1 MRAKIKKT
9 RSAELGKDVNYSF
22 KLLKGDLFGGVT
34 TAVIALPVAIAFGV
48 ASGVGA
54 VAGLY
59 AAIAIALFAA
69 VFGGTPAMVSG
80 PTAPM
85 VVAMAVIVTHSAD
98 SLAEAFTIVM
108 LTGVIQIC
116 FGLFRLGRFIAYTP
130 YSVISG
136 FMTGIG
142 IIIISIQFSP
152 VLGLPS
158 PGGGAVGSILNLP
171 SALPNANIQAVL
183 LAACTLVLMIFWP
196 LKLHRII
203 PDTLGALALGTLL
216 GVFLF
221 TDAPVVGTIPS
232 GIPSIQLPVLNFEF
246 LIHVLEPALVLAI
259 IGSINSLLVSL
270 IADAMTRSRHNPNRE
285 IIGQGLANLLSGLFG
300 GLPGSGSTV
309 PTVVNIRA
317 GGRTR
322 VASILVAVILG
333 TFLFDLGRLVE
344 QIPLPVLAALLL
356 KIGYHIIDWRFIAR
370 LHKIEK
376 THLTVMLLTASL
388 TVFVDLITAVAI
400 GLIASGMIN
409 SMKAEALELD
419 SVVSVPLLDLESDDP
434 FSARTGLVRMTGRFT
449 VASAST
455 LQHVIAEDIRAHEVV
470 IFDFSATEYMDDSA
484 VMVIRQ
490 LVISSNEQNK
500 PCIVMGLNKKMTAL
514 LQSLDA
520 LPGINDSDYVETL
533 EEARKI
539 ADNYLENLA

>member
-1 MRAKIKKT
+1 MV
-9 RSAELGKDVNYSF
+9 SYSL
-22 KLLKGDLFGGVT
+22 KLLKGDVFGGIT
-34 TAVIALPVAIAFGV
+34 SAIIALPVAIAFGV

-59 AAIAIALFAA
+59 SAIAIAFFAA
-69 VFGGTPAMVSG
+69 IFGGTPAMVSG

-108 LTGVIQIC
+108 LTGLIQIG
-116 FGLFRLGRFIAYTP
+116 FGLFRFGRFIAYTP

-142 IIIISIQFSP
+142 IIIISIQLLP
-152 VLGLPS
+152 VLGMPA
-158 PGGGAVGSILNLP
+158 PGGGAIGSIMSLP
-171 SALPNANIQAVL
+171 KALPDANVHAIA
-183 LAACTLVLMIFWP
+183 LAACTLGMMILWP
-196 LKLHRII
+196 LKFHRIV

-216 GVFLF
+216 GFFVF
-221 TDAPVVGTIPS
+221 TEAPIVGTIPS
-232 GIPSIQLPVLNFEF
+232 GIPELQLPVLNVEF
-246 LIHVLEPALVLAI
+246 LVQVIEPALVLAI

-270 IADAMTRSRHNPNRE
+270 IADAMTRARHKPNRE
-285 IIGQGLANLLSGLFG
+285 LIGQGLANMLSGVFG

-322 VASILVAVILG
+322 VASLLVAVILC
-333 TFLFDLGRLVE
+333 TFLFDFGKLVE
-344 QIPLPVLAALLL
+344 RIPLPVLAALLL
-356 KIGYHIIDWRFIAR
+356 KIGWHIIDWRFIER

-419 SVVSVPLLDLESDDP
+419 SVISVPLLDLESDDP
-434 FSARTGLVRMTGRFT
+434 FSARTGLVRMSGRFT

-455 LQHVIAEDIRAHEVV
+455 LQHVIAEDIREHEVV
-470 IFDFSATEYMDDSA
+470 IFDFSETEYMDDSA
-484 VMVIRQ
+484 MMVIRQ
-490 LVISSNEQNK
+490 LVISSYEQGK
-500 PCIVMGLNKKMTAL
+500 PCVVMGLNDKMAAL
-514 LQSLDA
+514 LHSIDA
-520 LPGINDSDYVETL
+520 LPGIDAGNFVETL
-533 EEARKI
+533 EQARKI
-539 ADNYLENLA
+539 ADGYL

>member
-1 MRAKIKKT
+1 ML
-9 RSAELGKDVNYSF
+9 SYSLKF
-22 KLLKGDLFGGVT
+22 LKGDVFGGVT
-34 TAVIALPVAIAFGV
+34 AAIIALPVAIAFGV

-54 VAGLY
+54 VSGLY
-59 AAIAIALFAA
+59 AAIAIALFGAL
-69 VFGGTPAMVSG
+69 FGGTPAMVSG

-108 LTGVIQIC
+108 LTGLFQIG
-116 FGLFRLGRFIAYTP
+116 FGIFRLGRFIAYTP
-130 YSVISG
+130 YSVVSG

-142 IIIISIQFSP
+142 IIIISIQLLP
-152 VLGLPS
+152 VLGQPA
-158 PGGGAVGSILNLP
+158 PGGGAIGSIVNFPKALADTNLQ
-171 SALPNANIQAVL
+171 ALALAV
-183 LAACTLVLMIFWP
+183 CTLGLMILWP
-196 LKLHRII
+196 LKLHRIV
-203 PDTLGALALGTLL
+203 PDTLGALALGTIL
-216 GVFLF
+216 GLFLF
-221 TDAPVVGTIPS
+221 TDTPVVGSIPS
-232 GIPSIQLPVLNFEF
+232 GIPALQLPVLDIEF
-246 LIHVLEPALVLAI
+246 LLEVIEPALVLAI

-270 IADAMTRSRHNPNRE
+270 IADAMSRSRHSSNRE
-285 IIGQGLANLLSGLFG
+285 LIGQGFANMLSGLIG

-322 VASILVAVILG
+322 VSSILVALILG
-333 TFLFDLGRLVE
+333 LFLTDLGKLVE

-356 KIGYHIIDWRFIAR
+356 KIGWHIIDWRFIQR

-409 SMKAEALELD
+409 SMNAEALELD
-419 SVVSVPLLDLESDDP
+419 SVVSVPLLDINSDDP
-434 FSARTGLVRMTGRFT
+434 FSARTGLVRMSGRFT

-455 LQHVIAEDIRAHEVV
+455 LQHVITEDIRDHEVV

-484 VMVIRQ
+484 MMVIRQ
-490 LVISSNEQNK
+490 LVISSDEQNT
-500 PCIVMGLNKKMTAL
+500 PCIIMGLNDKHAKL
-514 LQSLDA
+514 LHSIDA
-520 LPGINDSDYVETL
+520 LPGIPKDQFVETL
-533 EEARKI
+533 DAARAV
-539 ADNYLENLA
+539 ADELLDQMDSPNANESAD